1 MLKTFCN
8 PNTLEVGIDEAGRGP
23 LFGRVYI
30 GACVLHP
37 DDNNPLIKD
46 SKKLTK
52 RRLMMAYDHVKENA
66 IDYSCVWLNEKEV
79 DELNIFQA
87 TMKGMHKAIDKLL
100 VTPEY
105 ILVDGDNFHP
115 YFNKNTGK
123 QIYYE
128 CVVGGDDTYT
138 CIAGA
143 SILAKVE
150 RDKYIEELCKNNPD
164 MNLDEKYGLLS
175 NKGYG
180 TKQHMLGIQQYGI
193 TKWHRKSFGPCKG
206 F

>member
-1 MLKTFCN
+1 MVLALSLFFIYNEYFNESNLDFERCRQSILVRANSPEIKNAGISWLSFKEDFPLKCKTKVV
-8 PNTLEVGIDEAGRGP
+8 EVD
-23 LFGRVYI
+23 
-30 GACVLHP
+30 
-37 DDNNPLIKD
+37 
-46 SKKLTK
+46 
-52 RRLMMAYDHVKENA
+52 
-66 IDYSCVWLNEKEV
+66 EKEV
-79 DELNIFQA
+79 DEHNIFQA
-87 TMKGMHKAIDKLL
+87 TMKGMHKAVDELI

-115 YFNKNTGK
+115 YFNKDTGK
-123 QIYYE
+123 QIYYQ
-128 CVVGGDDTYT
+128 CVIGGDDTYT

-143 SILAKVE
+143 SIFAKVE

-206 F
+206 Y